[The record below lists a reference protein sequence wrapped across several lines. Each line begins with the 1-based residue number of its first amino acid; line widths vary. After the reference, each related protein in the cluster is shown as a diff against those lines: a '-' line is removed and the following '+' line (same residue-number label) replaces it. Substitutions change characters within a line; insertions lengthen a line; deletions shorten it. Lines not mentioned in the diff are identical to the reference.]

1 MNRSTI
7 AAQMYTLRDFT
18 KTAEDL
24 RSTFQKVSAMGYEAI
39 QISGIG
45 PIDPKLVKEYAD
57 ESGLAICATHV
68 SWDRLTNDLDALAA
82 EHKLWNCKN
91 IGLGSLPEKFRTGQ
105 DGYREFAKLMSD
117 IAVTLKDQHDLQF
130 VYHNHDFEFER
141 FDGMTGME
149 ILLTESDPAVGFE
162 LDLYWVQ
169 AGGGSPADWIR
180 KVAGRMQVVH
190 LKDMAIVNRKQIF
203 AEIGEGNMNYKEII
217 NVCRETGVDWFVVE
231 QDVCRRDPFES
242 LEISL
247 RYLLNTL

>member
-39 QISGIG
+39 QISAIG

-91 IGLGSLPEKFRTGQ
+91 IGLGSLPEIFRTGQ
-105 DGYREFAKLMSD
+105 EGYREFAKLMSD

-169 AGGGSPADWIR
+169 AGGGSPAEWIR

>member
-57 ESGLAICATHV
+57 KAGLAICATHV
-68 SWDRLTNDLDALAA
+68 SWDRLVNDLDALAA

-91 IGLGSLPEKFRTGQ
+91 IGLGSLPEKFRTVQ
-105 DGYREFAKLMSD
+105 EGYREFAKLMSG
-117 IAVTLKDQHDLQF
+117 IAVTLKEQHDLQF

-141 FDGMTGME
+141 FDGLTGME

-169 AGGGSPADWIR
+169 AGGGSPAEWIR

-217 NVCRETGVDWFVVE
+217 NVCRETGVEWFVVE

>member
-1 MNRSTI
+1 M
-7 AAQMYTLRDFT
+7 
-18 KTAEDL
+18 
-24 RSTFQKVSAMGYEAI
+24 
-39 QISGIG
+39 
-45 PIDPKLVKEYAD
+45 
-57 ESGLAICATHV
+57 

-91 IGLGSLPEKFRTGQ
+91 IGLGSLPEIFRTGQ
-105 DGYREFAKLMSD
+105 EGYREFAKLMSD

-169 AGGGSPADWIR
+169 AGGGSPAEWIR

-217 NVCRETGVDWFVVE
+217 NVCRETGVEWFVVE